1 MFYSNMAIDSIQNAK
16 INFLKQTVKDSTLQK
31 PLVDF
36 VEAQR
41 VFTKQV
47 AKTSSDVMNIVS
59 ETFGLADSCPS
70 RLLVAR
76 VPGLEADPGA
86 CACNGCAF
94 GQATASVSLRA

>member
-41 VFTKQV
+41 VFTKQIV
-47 AKTSSDVMNIVS
+47 KSASDVMNIAS
-59 ETFGLADSCPS
+59 ET
-70 RLLVAR
+70 VANTIS
-76 VPGLEADPGA
+76 GITSKKGE
-86 CACNGCAF
+86 
-94 GQATASVSLRA
+94 

>member
-16 INFLKQTVKDSTLQK
+16 INFLKQTVKEDSLQK

-47 AKTSSDVMNIVS
+47 AKTANDVMTVAT
-59 ETFGLADSCPS
+59 ETFANAITGTSNKKGES
-70 RLLVAR
+70 K
-76 VPGLEADPGA
+76 
-86 CACNGCAF
+86 
-94 GQATASVSLRA
+94 

>member
-41 VFTKQV
+41 VFTKQILKS
-47 AKTSSDVMNIVS
+47 ATDVMTVATETVANTISGVS
-59 ETFGLADSCPS
+59 NKKGE
-70 RLLVAR
+70 
-76 VPGLEADPGA
+76 
-86 CACNGCAF
+86 
-94 GQATASVSLRA
+94 

>member
-1 MFYSNMAIDSIQNAK
+1 MFYANMAIDSIQNAK

-47 AKTSSDVMNIVS
+47 AKSTNDVMNIAA
-59 ETFGLADSCPS
+59 ETFANSISGIVNKKGD
-70 RLLVAR
+70 
-76 VPGLEADPGA
+76 
-86 CACNGCAF
+86 
-94 GQATASVSLRA
+94 TK

>member
-47 AKTSSDVMNIVS
+47 AKTSNDVMNIAS
-59 ETFGLADSCPS
+59 ETFANAISGITNKK
-70 RLLVAR
+70 
-76 VPGLEADPGA
+76 GE
-86 CACNGCAF
+86 
-94 GQATASVSLRA
+94 